1 MAELRRDRT
10 VRTRFAPAPSGDLH
24 VGNVR
29 TGLFSW
35 AVARRFGGAFVYR
48 IEDTDASR
56 ATDEAFHAAV
66 DVLRWLGLDWDEGPV
81 VGGPHTPYRQS
92 ERFEVYAGVAAQLQ
106 EQGAAYPCY
115 CTPEEITARKGARGD
130 KTPGYDGHCRTLD
143 PSEAEGFR
151 AEGREP
157 IVRFRMPEGSTTWD
171 DLVRGEITI
180 DHKDVPDFTI
190 LRSNG
195 HPLYMLAATV
205 DDVLMGMTQIVRG
218 EDLISATPRQMAMY
232 TALGVAPEDF
242 PQFAHLPLIVGDDNK
257 PLSKR
262 NGEVSIAWY
271 RRHGFLPEAMLNY
284 LALLGWSLDGEH
296 EVFSVDEMVAAF
308 DLTRVSK
315 NPARFD
321 IRKLEAVNGE
331 HIRQLTEGDLAARLV
346 PMLQAAGVMSDDPG
360 EGEHAL
366 LREAIPL
373 IQTRLNRLTD
383 APDMLGFLFA
393 DELEIDPAAAAKTLV
408 GEVAHTL
415 VAAKDALEP
424 LDSWTTAAI
433 EEALRAALV
442 EGLGLKPKHAF
453 GPLRVAV
460 TGRTVS
466 PPLFESLELLGRE
479 RSLRRL
485 SEAIADVRGF

>member
-1 MAELRRDRT
+1 MADRE

-35 AVARRFGGAFVYR
+35 AVARHHGGRFVYR

-81 VGGPHTPYRQS
+81 VGGPHAPYRQS
-92 ERFEVYAGVAAQLQ
+92 ERFDVYAGVVAQLQ
-106 EQGAAYPCY
+106 EQGSAYPCF
-115 CTPEEITARKGARGD
+115 CTQDEVRARTGG
-130 KTPGYDGHCRTLD
+130 KTPGYDGHCRTLT
-143 PSEAEGFR
+143 AEQLAAYR

-157 IVRFRMPEGSTTWD
+157 TMRFRMPDGSTTWQ

-205 DDVLMGMTQIVRG
+205 DDVLMKMTHIVRG
-218 EDLISATPRQMAMY
+218 EDLIAATPRQMAMY
-232 TALGVAPEDF
+232 AAMGVPREEF
-242 PQFAHLPLIVGDDNK
+242 PQFGHLPLIVGDDGK

-271 RRHGFLPEAMLNY
+271 RRNGFLPEAMINY
-284 LALLGWSLDGEH
+284 LALLGWSLDAER
-296 EVFSVDEMVAAF
+296 EIFTVAELVAAF
-308 DLTRVSK
+308 DVTRVSK

-321 IRKLEAVNGE
+321 VRKLEALNGD
-331 HIRQLTEGDLAARLV
+331 HIRLLSEGDLAARLV
-346 PMLQAAGVMSDDPG
+346 PVLQDGGVLPDQPS
-360 EGEHAL
+360 EAQHEL

-373 IQTRLNRLTD
+373 VQTRLTRLTE

-393 DELEIDPAAAAKTLV
+393 DELVVDPAAAAKTLL
-408 GEVAHTL
+408 GEVAPVL
-415 VAAKDALEP
+415 VAGNDALSG
-424 LDSWTTAAI
+424 LDGWNAADI
-433 EEALRAALV
+433 EAALRAALV
-442 EGLGLKPKHAF
+442 DGMGLKPKHAF
-453 GPLRVAV
+453 APLRVAV

-466 PPLFESLELLGRE
+466 PPLFESMELLGRD
-479 RSLRRL
+479 RTLTRL
-485 SEAIADVRGF
+485 HDAIVDIRGF